1 MNIERSTAERVL
13 KDWLPGAA
21 RLLYYPNPGNAGDA
35 LIAAATWQVF
45 DRIGLRPK
53 VARPRDFR
61 RGASVILGGGGNLVP
76 PYRNIALVLQACLD
90 IGVARCLLLPHTVR
104 GHEELLQRL
113 DERYT
118 LCCRDRVSLEHV
130 RRHAPRATALLADD
144 MVVGLDFAVLE
155 ARVASLRHKLALLWD
170 RDWRRHRR
178 AWRAALARQHPD
190 AAGRLTLW
198 RSDLEAATEER
209 RDADLDLMRHYTTSC
224 RHRAGCDQVAQDL
237 VSLLRQATAVTTD
250 RLHVALPAWR
260 LGLQVALHDNNYGKL
275 SAVWETSV
283 VGSRRVSY

>member
-1 MNIERSTAERVL
+1 MNIERSPVESVL
-13 KDWLPGAA
+13 KQWLPEPAYT
-21 RLLYYPNPGNAGDA
+21 LYYPNPGNAGDA

-45 DRIGLRPK
+45 DRIRLRPS

-76 PYRNIALVLQACLD
+76 PYRNIALALQACLERD
-90 IGVARCLLLPHTVR
+90 VARCLLLPHTVR

-130 RRHAPRATALLADD
+130 RRHAPRANALLADD
-144 MVVGLDFAVLE
+144 MVFGLDFAALE
-155 ARVASLRHKLALLWD
+155 ARVASRRHKLALLLD

-178 AWRAALARQHPD
+178 AWHAALARQHPD
-190 AAGRLTLW
+190 AAGGLIIW
-198 RSDLEAATEER
+198 RSDLEAATGAR
-209 RDADLDLMRHYTTSC
+209 RDADLDLMRHYITRC

-237 VSLLRQATAVTTD
+237 VSLLRRAAAVTTD

-260 LGLQVALHDNNYGKL
+260 LGLQVTLQDNNYGKL

-283 VGSRRVSY
+283 VGSRRISY